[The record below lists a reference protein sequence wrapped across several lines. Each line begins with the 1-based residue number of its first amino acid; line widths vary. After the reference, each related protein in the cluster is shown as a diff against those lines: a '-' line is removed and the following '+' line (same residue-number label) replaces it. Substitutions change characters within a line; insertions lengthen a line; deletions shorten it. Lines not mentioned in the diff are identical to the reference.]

1 MIWWRRLSLS
11 VRVPMVVALLM
22 MLVGIVASQFVLTEL
37 DRQQTARLREIATL
51 HVQALS
57 VALGPHVLRD
67 DIWEVYDT
75 LKRAAGASTG
85 RRTLF
90 SAVAD
95 VEGAILAAT
104 EPRRAPV
111 GSPISTLAKGAHPP
125 GDLVVAQAAPHV
137 KLFAPLVY
145 QGRTIGTILTELN
158 ISDLIADRIETRQI
172 LIFGN
177 AVVTAILALL
187 GYFATRRMLVPI
199 SRLVVWMGD
208 TEGSPVRFPEG
219 TAPEGDGEPARLVT
233 TYNQMVDAIE
243 AKADTER
250 RLAERERFVSLGRLS
265 SSLAHEINNPLG
277 GLLTA
282 TDTIQKFAD
291 RPDVV
296 RQSAGLLQ
304 RGLGHLR
311 DVARATLEQNRLDR
325 QGASLS
331 LDDFD
336 DLHVLMQP
344 ETARRFQ
351 TLDWK
356 VTAGPELMQGFPAA
370 PVRQIALNLLLN
382 ASEAAGPHG
391 GVGFTLRTRPDNRPD
406 VQSATRPYTLC
417 ITVSDTGEGL
427 SRTAAERLVGTGE
440 TSPGSGVGL
449 RLVHDLVTE
458 LNGHV
463 SLNRAGGITTVEI
476 ALPCKTIVKAEAC

>member
-1 MIWWRRLSLS
+1 
-11 VRVPMVVALLM
+11 MVVALLM
-22 MLVGIVASQFVLTEL
+22 ILVGVVASQFVLAEL

-57 VALGPHVLRD
+57 VALGPHVLRN

-75 LKRAAGASTG
+75 LKRAAGASSE

-95 VEGAILAAT
+95 VQGAILAAT

-111 GSPISTLAKGAHPP
+111 GSLISTLTKGAYPP

-145 QGRTIGTILTELN
+145 QGRNVGMILTELN
-158 ISDLIADRIETRQI
+158 ISDLIADRVETRRI

-177 AVVTAILALL
+177 AVVTTMLALL
-187 GYFATRRMLVPI
+187 GYLATRRMLVPI

-208 TEGSPVRFPEG
+208 TEGSPIRIPGG
-219 TAPEGDGEPARLVT
+219 TASEGDSEPARLVK

-296 RQSAGLLQ
+296 RQSAGLLH

-325 QGASLS
+325 QGAELS

-336 DLHVLMQP
+336 DLHVLMHP

-356 VTAGPELMQGFPAA
+356 VTVEPDSLRGFPAA
-370 PVRQIALNLLLN
+370 AVRQITLNLLLN
-382 ASEAAGPHG
+382 ASEAAGQYG
-391 GVGFTLRTRPDNRPD
+391 SVSLELSSRQETRQDTLLIR
-406 VQSATRPYTLC
+406 
-417 ITVSDTGEGL
+417 VSDTGEGL
-427 SRTAAERLVGTGE
+427 SKTSANRLLGTGE
-440 TSPGSGVGL
+440 TAPGSGVGL
-449 RLVHDLVTE
+449 RLVHDLATE
-458 LNGHV
+458 LDGQV
-463 SLNRAGGITTVEI
+463 RLNRADGITTVEI
-476 ALPCKTIVKAEAC
+476 GLPCNTIAEALAC

>member
-1 MIWWRRLSLS
+1 MMWWRRLSLS

-22 MLVGIVASQFVLTEL
+22 ILVGVVASQFVLAEI
-37 DRQQTARLREIATL
+37 DRQQTSRIREIARL

-57 VALGPHVLRD
+57 VALGPHVLRN
-67 DIWEVYDT
+67 DIWEIYDT
-75 LKRAAGASTG
+75 LERAAGASTG

-95 VEGAILAAT
+95 VQGSILAAT

-111 GSPISTLAKGAHPP
+111 ASPISALTIGSHPP
-125 GDLVVAQAAPHV
+125 GDLVVAKAAPHV

-145 QGRTIGTILTELN
+145 QGRNVGLILTELN
-158 ISDLIADRIETRQI
+158 ISDLITDRVETRRI

-177 AVVTAILALL
+177 AVVTMILALL
-187 GYFATRRMLVPI
+187 GYLATRRMLVPI

-208 TEGSPVRFPEG
+208 TEGSPIRIPDG
-219 TAPEGDGEPARLVT
+219 TAPEGDGEPARLVK

-296 RQSAGLLQ
+296 RQSAGLLH
-304 RGLGHLR
+304 RGLAHLR

-325 QGASLS
+325 QGAELS

-336 DLHVLMQP
+336 DLHVLMHP

-356 VTAGPELMQGFPAA
+356 VTVEPDSLRGFPAA
-370 PVRQIALNLLLN
+370 PVRQITLNLLLN
-382 ASEAAGPHG
+382 ASEAAGQHG
-391 GVGFTLRTRPDNRPD
+391 GVSLELSVPPD
-406 VQSATRPYTLC
+406 TRPYNLC
-417 ITVSDTGEGL
+417 VKVSDTGDGL
-427 SRTAAERLVGTGE
+427 SKTAAERLLGAGE

-449 RLVHDLVTE
+449 RLVHDLVSE
-458 LNGHV
+458 LDGQIL
-463 SLNRAGGITTVEI
+463 LNRVGGVTTVEI
-476 ALPCKTIVKAEAC
+476 GLPCKTLAEARAC